1 MLPLKTELETRWL
14 LYQFTDEKIFELYDQ
29 GWQSFYFGM
38 DPTADSLH
46 LGNFVNFMNAI
57 HLMRRG
63 NTCIPLVGG
72 ATGMIGDP
80 GGKDAERSFLS
91 PEVLAHNVVSIQAQ
105 VANIMDNIAS
115 VTGEKLQVS
124 QIVNNADFYTDM
136 SFLQFLRDVGK
147 YMTVNSMMTRET
159 VKKRIEDPD
168 KSISYT
174 EFSYMLIQGYDFVR
188 LYEQGCKLQIS
199 GSDQWG
205 NVTAGI
211 ELIRKK
217 LDGEAYGLTCPLILD
232 SVGRKFG
239 KSEWNALWLDASKTS
254 HYQLYQYFLNVSDE
268 DVSRFL
274 RLFTLM
280 SEAEIMMIVAKHS
293 QEPQLR
299 LGQRTLAYHVVQIIR
314 GTDAAKQAQAI
325 TDFVFADDKLQE
337 LKERAKGDNNFIQAL
352 VEQIGGVQAADGDSI
367 LDVVVNSW
375 LASSRG
381 DAKKL
386 IAQSG
391 ISLNETPVSDIARVI
406 QPSDWIGDVILLQKG
421 KKNMKLVVR

>member
-1 MLPLKTELETRWL
+1 MLALKTELETRWL
-14 LYQFTDEKIFELYDQ
+14 LYQHTDDALFELYDA
-29 GWQSFYFGM
+29 GWQQFYFGM

-80 GGKDAERSFLS
+80 GGKDAERNFLS
-91 PEVLAHNVVSIQAQ
+91 EDVLAHNVASIQTQ
-105 VANIMDNIAS
+105 VAGIMDNIKA
-115 VTGEKLQVS
+115 VTGEDLTVANV
-124 QIVNNADFYTDM
+124 VNNADFYTEM
-136 SFLQFLRDVGK
+136 TFLQFLRDVGK

-174 EFSYMLIQGYDFVR
+174 EFSYMLIQGYDFVK

-217 LDGEAYGLTCPLILD
+217 LWWEAYGLTCPLILD
-232 SVGRKFG
+232 SSGRKFW

-254 HYQLYQYFLNVSDE
+254 HYALYQYFLNVSDD

-280 SEAEIMMIVAKHS
+280 SEAQISMTVTKHN
-293 QEPQLR
+293 QAPQDR
-299 LGQRTLAYHVVQIIR
+299 MGQKTLAYHVVQIIR
-314 GTDAAKQAQAI
+314 GTQAAQQAQQV
-325 TDFVFADDKLQE
+325 TEFMFADSKVASLKDKD
-337 LKERAKGDNNFIQAL
+337 KKFMSSI
-352 VEQIGGVQAADGDSI
+352 VEQIGGVQAQDGDSI
-367 LDVVVNSW
+367 IDVVVSAW
-375 LASSRG
+375 LAESRWE
-381 DAKKL
+381 AKKL
-386 IAQSG
+386 IQQSG
-391 ISLNETPVSDIARVI
+391 ISLNEVAVSDLWRVI
-406 QPSDWIGDVILLQKG
+406 EAIDWIGDVILLQKG
-421 KKNMKLVVR
+421 KKNLRLVVR